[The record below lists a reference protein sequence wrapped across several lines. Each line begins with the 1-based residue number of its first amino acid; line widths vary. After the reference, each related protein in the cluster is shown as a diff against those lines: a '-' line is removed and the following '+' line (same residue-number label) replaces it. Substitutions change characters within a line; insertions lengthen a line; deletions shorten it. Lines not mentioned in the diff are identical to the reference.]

1 MSYTLQLILR
11 IKDHEGEFATSRKA
25 ILEAIYSIF
34 QQSGR
39 GRGYF
44 ITNFIE
50 AGLNFAQQAVVV
62 KNTLTKSIYPP
73 QLSNQAT
80 YYESTTYPLINH
92 HS

>member
-1 MSYTLQLILR
+1 MRVNLQH
-11 IKDHEGEFATSRKA
+11 HEKPFWRLFTASF
-25 ILEAIYSIF
+25 SNPV
-34 QQSGR
+34 